1 MEKYTT
7 IDEYISSFPLET
19 QKILQQLRKDLQQM
33 VPNAKEK
40 ISYGIPTFTL
50 NGNLIHFAGY
60 KNHIGLYPGS
70 KAIEIFAEDLKN
82 YPTSTGTV
90 QFPIDKPLPMVLIKK
105 IHFCLFVQQ
114 NNTTIPIILTNE
126 NGEIFKHSNIDES
139 ISNDSIKLKKYAIVN
154 HYIQFIRNKISFSY
168 VNYA

>member
-19 QKILQQLRKDLQQM
+19 QKILQQLREDLQRM
-33 VPNAKEK
+33 VPEAKQK
-40 ISYGIPTFTL
+40 ISYAIPTFTL

-105 IHFCLFVQQ
+105 IVDFCVAQ
-114 NNTTIPIILTNE
+114 NLA
-126 NGEIFKHSNIDES
+126 
-139 ISNDSIKLKKYAIVN
+139 KKKN
-154 HYIQFIRNKISFSY
+154 
-168 VNYA
+168 